1 MDLDQAL
8 FQHGEGIVGHGQR
21 MGKLKGAEQSQ
32 VRKFKSKS
40 MCEDPRSNGTRA

>member
-8 FQHGEGIVGHGQR
+8 FQHGEGIVGQR

-32 VRKFKSKS
+32 VRKSKSKS